1 MKAQTRKHLS
11 RKGKPFAHRLAGQCE
26 RAQPLQ
32 DSCPAGTTLA
42 RPLRVRASGP
52 VPIAFFL
59 SRFDP
64 GGTERQMIEL
74 LRRLDR
80 RRWIVHLACFQKTG
94 AWFER
99 AAEAAA
105 SVAAFPV
112 TSFQNIKIASHLV
125 HFSRWCRE
133 HDIAVV
139 HTTEMPSNIFGLP
152 GAALARVPVRIGSRR
167 EVNPGRTR
175 LDIATQRA
183 AYAFAH
189 AVVANSQ
196 AAADRLFLERVPSRK
211 VTVIPNGLDLD
222 LFKEPVPRP
231 TPRKVVVVAN
241 LRAEKGHDV
250 LIDAA
255 ADVLRRF
262 PDARFEIVGT
272 GPELDRLVAHVQAR
286 GLAHAFVFLG
296 HREDVAARLM
306 AADIFVLPSRSEAF
320 PNSVLEAMAAG
331 LPIVA
336 SGVGGVPE
344 LVDNGRTGLLV
355 RAGDPNELA
364 DRLCDLMADASRA
377 ARLGEAARAEARSRY
392 SFDRMVTAFENL
404 YLTKM
409 EEVALRNSTRLKRP
423 IASTSPE

>member
-1 MKAQTRKHLS
+1 
-11 RKGKPFAHRLAGQCE
+11 
-26 RAQPLQ
+26 
-32 DSCPAGTTLA
+32 
-42 RPLRVRASGP
+42 VRAAGP

-59 SRFDP
+59 SRFEP

-80 RRWIVHLACFQKTG
+80 RRWLVHLACFEKTG

-105 SVAAFPV
+105 SVGAFPV
-112 TSFQNIKIASHLV
+112 TSFRNIHIAGHLV
-125 HFSRWCRE
+125 RFSRWCRE
-133 HDIAVV
+133 RDIAVV

-167 EVNPGRTR
+167 EVNASRTR
-175 LDIATQRA
+175 LDLATQRA
-183 AYAFAH
+183 AYGFAH
-189 AVVANSQ
+189 TIVANSR
-196 AAADRLFLERVPSRK
+196 AAADRLLLERVPSRK

-222 LFKEPVPRP
+222 LFKEPAPRP
-231 TPRKVVVVAN
+231 VLRKVVVVAN
-241 LRAEKGHDV
+241 LRAEKGHEV

-272 GPELDRLVAHVQAR
+272 GPELDRLVARSRAGDVAN
-286 GLAHAFVFLG
+286 AFEFLG
-296 HREDVAARLM
+296 HREDVTARLM

-336 SGVGGVPE
+336 SGVGGIPE
-344 LVDNGRTGLLV
+344 LMDNGRTGLLV
-355 RAGDPNELA
+355 RPGDPKELA
-364 DRLCDLMADASRA
+364 DRLCDLMTDPARA
-377 ARLGEAARAEARSRY
+377 ATLGAAARAEARSCY
-392 SFDRMVTAFENL
+392 SFDRMVAAFEGL
-404 YLTKM
+404 YLTRLESQWKR
-409 EEVALRNSTRLKRP
+409 LRYGTQLVSNG
-423 IASTSPE
+423 